1 MSDFS
6 DVGQLKYF
14 YLENIVPNKDS
25 NESEFLVNATAKILV
40 KNGGR
45 NWIPL
50 IVKETGEDQYK
61 VVGSNFIHTVAEV
74 AGLEKV
80 WCIVIEPTPEAEETT
95 KVLAKEIIP
104 KVDLSNASRDEI
116 KATLQYLISQPGSPL
131 KTVNLLSATEK
142 LEQASREYWNNFD
155 PVTKLSCGITKG
167 KKLDTFKTAFYLE
180 PLPLPPPPQINL
192 SNASRDQIE
201 LGLEYLVNKQ
211 DSVFKNFDL
220 LSATGKL
227 EQAPREHWT
236 DFNPIPGLKCGITKG
251 KKLDAF
257 KTAFYLEP
265 LPLPPP
271 PVLPPSDELKA
282 LNVTELR
289 KIAKER
295 CVTGYAKM
303 SKIALINHFD
313 QLRS

>member
-14 YLENIVPNKDS
+14 YLENIAPNEDS
-25 NESEFLVNATAKILV
+25 NESEFLVNATAKILA

-50 IVKETGEDQYK
+50 IVKETGADQYQ
-61 VVGSNFIHTVAEV
+61 VVGSNFIHTVAEA

-95 KVLAKEIIP
+95 KVLAKEIVP
-104 KVDLSNASRDEI
+104 KVNLSNASRDEI
-116 KATLQYLISQPGSPL
+116 KATLQYLIGQPGSPL

-167 KKLDTFKTAFYLE
+167 KKLDAFKTAFYLT
-180 PLPLPPPPQINL
+180 PLILPPPPPVNL
-192 SNASRDQIE
+192 SNASRDEIE
-201 LGLEYLVNKQ
+201 SALRYLVNQ
-211 DSVFKNFDL
+211 PDSPFKNFDL
-220 LSATGKL
+220 LLATEKI
-227 EQAPREHWT
+227 EQASRKYWT
-236 DFNPIPGLKCGITKG
+236 DFSPITKLGCGITKG
-251 KKLDAF
+251 KKLDSL
-257 KTAFYLEP
+257 KKVFYLMP
-265 LPLPPP
+265 LQKELP
-271 PVLPPSDELKA
+271 SIDELKA
-282 LNVTELR
+282 LNLPALR

-295 CVTGYAKM
+295 AVPGYAKM
-303 SKIALINHFD
+303 SKVALLDYFS
-313 QLRS
+313 Q

>member
-25 NESEFLVNATAKILV
+25 NESEFLVNATAKILI

-50 IVKETGEDQYK
+50 IVKETGEDQYQ

-116 KATLQYLISQPGSPL
+116 KATLQYLIDQPGSPL
-131 KTVNLLSATEK
+131 KTVDLLLATEK

-167 KKLDTFKTAFYLE
+167 KKLDAFKTAFYLK
-180 PLPLPPPPQINL
+180 PLILTPPERVSL

-201 LGLEYLVNKQ
+201 LGLEYLVNKS

-220 LSATGKL
+220 LSATDKL
-227 EQAPREHWT
+227 EQAPREYWT
-236 DFNPIPGLKCGITKG
+236 NFNPVINLKCGITKG
-251 KKLDAF
+251 KKLDAL
-257 KTAFYLEP
+257 KEVFYLT
-265 LPLPPP
+265 PLPPKI
-271 PVLPPSDELKA
+271 PSIDELNA
-282 LNVTELR
+282 LSLPALR
-289 KIAKER
+289 KIGKEWE
-295 CVTGYAKM
+295 VADYAKM
-303 SKIALINHFD
+303 SKISLMNHFD